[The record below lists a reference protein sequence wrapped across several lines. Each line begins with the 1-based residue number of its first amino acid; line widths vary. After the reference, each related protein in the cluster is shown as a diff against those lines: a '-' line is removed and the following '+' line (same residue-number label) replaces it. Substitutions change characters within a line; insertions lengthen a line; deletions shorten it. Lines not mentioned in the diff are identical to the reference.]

1 MSFLYDKFK
10 EKLMTQTL
18 GGPMGAEAG
27 GCTCSMADS
36 TTDIRAQLL
45 NANYIASRTTH
56 EYFSQIPSGARVS
69 DPVSLTGKSV
79 SGRTFDAD
87 NVEFPL
93 VAANNTV
100 VAYVLYLNRDT
111 EAESPLI
118 AYFDGFTIET
128 IGTDVQLRF
137 DNSGIF
143 DL

>member
-18 GGPMGAEAG
+18 GGPMGQEAG

-36 TTDIRAQLL
+36 TTTIKVQLL
-45 NANYIASRTTH
+45 NANYIANQSSH
-56 EYFSQIPSGARVS
+56 EYFSQVPAGSRVS
-69 DPVSLTGKSV
+69 TPVTLTGKSV

-87 NVEFPL
+87 NVEFLL
-93 VAANNTV
+93 VSAGSTV
-100 VAYVLYLNRDT
+100 VSYVMYLDSGD
-111 EAESPLI
+111 EATSPLI

-137 DNSGIF
+137 DSNGIF